1 METIRSAIERNQ
13 SASPWARWIAIGKSP
28 ASIHCRDFLDRAL
41 LRVNNPARSRVLKRI
56 QSVGAAQLDATLYE
70 LAAHEFLSLLPGV
83 APTMDP
89 RVATEQTPDLSINID
104 GQQFIA
110 DVFVTHSPQSTYGD
124 RGDETG
130 WAKDSGER
138 AQKIADRLAEKSS
151 KYAALAVPLIQIV
164 FLGDHRI
171 LSLQDVEVALYG
183 VALSEFVDS
192 DSYPRDFYFE
202 QRRGGILLPDGERP
216 RYPHLSAVL
225 AIDWFDTLNHK
236 HPGRRFACRLLNHY
250 QPNVRLRS
258 GALSPFQEI
267 RWNSCGVN
275 AWRPE
280 STGES
285 AIVARCDVDQ
295 KIEFG
300 RYSGDNPW

>member
-1 METIRSAIERNQ
+1 MVTIRSAIEKNR
-13 SASPWARWIAIGKSP
+13 SASTWARWIATGGSP

-41 LRVNNPARSRVLKRI
+41 LHVNNGARSRVIKRI
-56 QSVGAAQLDATLYE
+56 RSGDAAQLDATLYE
-70 LAAHEFLSLLPGV
+70 LAAHEFLSLLGV

-89 RVATEQTPDLSINID
+89 LVATQQTPDLAINVD

-124 RGDETG
+124 CDDGTG

-138 AQKIADRLAEKSS
+138 ARKIADRLAGKSS
-151 KYAALAVPLIQIV
+151 KYAALGVPLIQIV
-164 FLGDHRI
+164 FLGDHRS

-192 DSYPRDFYFE
+192 DSYPRDFCFE
-202 QRRGGILLPDGERP
+202 RRSGGILLPDGERLP
-216 RYPHLSAVL
+216 HQHLSAVL
-225 AIDWFDTLNHK
+225 AIDWFDTLNRK
-236 HPGRRFACRLLNHY
+236 HPGRRFACCLLNHY

-258 GALSPFQEI
+258 GALSPFREI

-280 STGES
+280 STGEL
-285 AIVARCDVDQ
+285 AIVARCDVDP